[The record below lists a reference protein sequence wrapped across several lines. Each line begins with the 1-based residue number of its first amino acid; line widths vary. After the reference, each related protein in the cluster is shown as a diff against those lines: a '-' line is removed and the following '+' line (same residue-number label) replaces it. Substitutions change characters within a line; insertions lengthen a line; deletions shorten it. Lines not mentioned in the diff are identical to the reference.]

1 MTYCPCIGHRTV
13 KTGGTVV
20 TVKWLSLKHS
30 LPSDISVVLDTYN
43 EKPKKLDG
51 RYGFKPGKQD
61 NDVLHEPKIHMII
74 VRCFY
79 LVYFFLFFLN
89 MAAIIFEFR
98 SKAYQTNKTWGF

>member
-30 LPSDISVVLDTYN
+30 LPSNISVVLDTYN

-51 RYGFKPGKQD
+51 RYGFEPGKQD
-61 NDVLHEPKIHMII
+61 NDVLHEPKIHIII

-79 LVYFFLFFLN
+79 LVYFFLFLYKYGSYS
-89 MAAIIFEFR
+89 I
-98 SKAYQTNKTWGF
+98 